1 MPDSDINNIHISN
14 EGLAVLVSTLQS
26 GVDALNKTSQINELA
41 INTLTETMGT
51 LNEAMFGYWDR
62 KKLSQV
68 SGIIANQS
76 QIMRE
81 WKIAKMVGGAFVSIV
96 LAHALGVPTQLIA
109 PSILHNIA
117 PALTFPVIP

>member
-1 MPDSDINNIHISN
+1 MPDSDVNNIHISN

-41 INTLTETMGT
+41 INTLTETMST

-62 KKLSQV
+62 KSLTQQA
-68 SGIIANQS
+68 GIIANQAA
-76 QIMRE
+76 IMRE
-81 WKIAKMVGGAFVSIV
+81 WKIAKMVGGAVVSIV

-109 PSILHNIA
+109 PALLHSIS
-117 PALTFPVIP
+117 PSLTIPVIP